1 MKVAM
6 ESIYRVITPCTAKL
20 FSCIGIADIQLLGL
34 EEPVQLNPLQLK
46 I

>member
-6 ESIYRVITPCTAKL
+6 ESIYRVIPPCTAEL
-20 FSCIGIADIQLLGL
+20 FSCIGIVDIQLLGL
-34 EEPVQLNPLQLK
+34 PIQLNPLQLK